1 MAYFYALLIFAALS
15 AGSWF
20 AAVALYQATCNDEEL
35 TTRPDYSTISTVVI
49 LAVTLSCFFRFPAGF
64 FLALFSWGVAVF
76 ASLEL
81 SWGRG
86 AVLFAYL
93 MGASLLS
100 RILVLG
106 VLDMF
111 KP

>member
-1 MAYFYALLIFAALS
+1 MAYFFALLIFAGLS

-20 AAVALYQATCNDEEL
+20 AAVALYQATWNDGEL
-35 TTRPDYSTISTVVI
+35 TARPDYSTISTVVI
-49 LAVTLSCFFRFPAGF
+49 IAVTMSCFFPAPAGF
-64 FLALFSWGVAVF
+64 YLSLFSWGVAVF

-93 MGASLLS
+93 SMASLLS
-100 RILVLG
+100 RILILG
-106 VLDMF
+106 TMEMF
-111 KP
+111 KG